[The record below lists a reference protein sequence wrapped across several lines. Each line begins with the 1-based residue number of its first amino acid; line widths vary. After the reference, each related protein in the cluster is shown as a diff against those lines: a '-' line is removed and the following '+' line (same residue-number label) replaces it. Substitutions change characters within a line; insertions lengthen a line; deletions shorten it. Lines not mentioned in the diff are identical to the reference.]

1 MTEILGEKRFK
12 ELVVIY
18 YHLIKR
24 REGVYINTL
33 SKELGIDED
42 TLKLDIEYLNKKGY
56 IEANVL
62 YGYGGKITDLRIL
75 RLLPEGIDVVENL
88 SNFDSIN
95 IIGVNTSAINVGGN
109 LSIQESNVTQ
119 SNISNISATT
129 IGEIE
134 GQIRHMEK
142 LLDNKEFKRTL
153 EASKEELKQGK
164 VANFKEKVKKAWKIG
179 IETANEIEK
188 FVALTMSILQ
198 LIQLIKVL

>member
-153 EASKEELKQGK
+153 EESKEELKQGK